1 MINICI
7 ILTHLLIP
15 FLNSASLI
23 LNLDLLAGLA
33 GAATSLTAGWYK
45 SDAIKND
52 SVKVK
57 NFLGDLEKKD
67 TVVNQ
72 EVKNLKEK
80 ADSMRSA
87 YDNKAVV
94 DWLKDDSAVGEWYAA
109 AGIQVGFQRHRFA
122 VCFICK
128 SHDFG
133 QIKCHFLLHDRLLNQ
148 GTLGKNKIGIYTFV

>member
-1 MINICI
+1 MIKTCI
-7 ILTHLLIP
+7 IPTHLLIP

-23 LNLDLLAGLA
+23 LNLDLIAGLA
-33 GAATSLTAGWYK
+33 GAATSFTAEWFK

-52 SVKVK
+52 SVEVK

-94 DWLKDDSAVGEWYAA
+94 DWLKDGSAVEEWYAA
-109 AGIQVGFQRHRFA
+109 AGIEAGFQRHGFT

-133 QIKCHFLLHDRLLNQ
+133 QIKFHFLLHDRLLNQ
-148 GTLGKNKIGIYTFV
+148 GTLGRNKIGIDTFV

>member
-23 LNLDLLAGLA
+23 LNFDLIAGLA
-33 GAATSLTAGWYK
+33 GAATSFTAEWYK

-52 SVKVK
+52 SAKVK

-67 TVVNQ
+67 TVVNE
-72 EVKNLKEK
+72 EVKNLKEN

-109 AGIQVGFQRHRFA
+109 AGTRVGFQRHRIA

-133 QIKCHFLLHDRLLNQ
+133 QIKFHFLLHDRLLN
-148 GTLGKNKIGIYTFV
+148 